1 MIENRQPCCPRSHAA
16 TASVR
21 LRRPVLPQHP
31 VHVRTVRCARPSLA
45 AISLPKSPDAISAS
59 TCDCCGLSRRRC
71 TEDSRRRYAPEACD
85 ASAASTRSSW
95 CENALGRYEAR
106 YVRPTTLPSLASGK
120 YIAERSGKPLGAGAS
135 PSCSSRTHSVLPRP
149 PSLGEREGNLD
160 AEEVQYASTIHS
172 GGQDLLNLIN
182 QILDLSKIEAG
193 KLQVELRL
201 DIGADGPEQVA
212 VSIVAELLALA
223 GSPRT
228 CTSA

>member
-1 MIENRQPCCPRSHAA
+1 MSHELR
-16 TASVR
+16 TPLNSVLILAR
-21 LRRPVLPQHP
+21 LLF
-31 VHVRTVRCARPSLA
+31 
-45 AISLPKSPDAISAS
+45 
-59 TCDCCGLSRRRC
+59 
-71 TEDSRRRYAPEACD
+71 
-85 ASAASTRSSW
+85 
-95 CENALGRYEAR
+95 ENAR
-106 YVRPTTLPSLASGK
+106 
-120 YIAERSGKPLGAGAS
+120 
-135 PSCSSRTHSVLPRP
+135 
-149 PSLGEREGNLD
+149 GNLD

-228 CTSA
+228 CTSAPEESMPGERVAG